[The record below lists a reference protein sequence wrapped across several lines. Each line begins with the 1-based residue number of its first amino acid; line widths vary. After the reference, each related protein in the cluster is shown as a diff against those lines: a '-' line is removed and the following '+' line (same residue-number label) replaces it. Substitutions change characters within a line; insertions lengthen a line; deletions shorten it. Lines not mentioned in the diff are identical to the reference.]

1 MIGWTPQS
9 RRGRS
14 RPRAAAGDEP
24 DEHAES
30 DQEGAEDRQQR
41 SHDRSR
47 HGPCGQVHA
56 LADGCSGPGL
66 HGVVEAIV
74 IRRREPERPGRVATS
89 MPDLQGQRVLVTGGG
104 GFVGVPTVRALLE
117 EGADVRVM
125 DLRADALA
133 GLDVEV
139 IEGSVTDARTVER
152 ACDGVALVAHLA
164 VLPLTAANTEVEA
177 AFDINVLGCFNV
189 FRAAGEAGAR
199 RVVYSSASSAYGPT
213 EAVPIPDDH
222 PLEPVAFYPATKA
235 AGEMV
240 LRGLAGT
247 YGYGYAILRYMNV
260 YGPGQ
265 RAGVVPAVAR
275 ALLAGE
281 APTLTGDGRQAFD
294 FVHID
299 DCARANV
306 LALVADVLRCVAERG
321 QWRGHVPQRGRGPDF
336 RPARS

>member
-1 MIGWTPQS
+1 M
-9 RRGRS
+9 
-14 RPRAAAGDEP
+14 
-24 DEHAES
+24 
-30 DQEGAEDRQQR
+30 
-41 SHDRSR
+41 
-47 HGPCGQVHA
+47 
-56 LADGCSGPGL
+56 
-66 HGVVEAIV
+66 
-74 IRRREPERPGRVATS
+74 
-89 MPDLQGQRVLVTGGG
+89 LVTGGG

-117 EGADVRVM
+117 RGAEVRVL
-125 DLRADALA
+125 DLRADALE

-139 IEGSVTDARTVER
+139 IEGSITDAGVVAR
-152 ACDGVALVAHLA
+152 ACQGISAVVHLA

-213 EAVPIPDDH
+213 EAVPIPNDH

-235 AGEMV
+235 AGEML

-247 YGYGYAILRYMNV
+247 YGYGFAILRYMNV
-260 YGPGQ
+260 FGPGQ

-306 LALVADVLRCVAERG
+306 LALVAESSGASLNVGSGEATSLNQVVALISDLLGLDVQPNYQGEPSTAPPRVGDLGRTRAAVGYEPTVALRDGLATVLEELRESAAVA
-321 QWRGHVPQRGRGPDF
+321 D
-336 RPARS
+336 A